1 MNRKEIGDR
10 LEQMDIELSN
20 NPETRTQWLNF
31 QNIVGKAMKEFDS
44 TNQLS
49 ISEAVTFMPDWKA
62 EKLLKDVNDSLNWSP
77 ALGMALNLKH
87 MSNAQEVIS
96 TIDGL
101 SDEMAR
107 LVLRA
112 YVFHWNG
119 LKDN

>member
-77 ALGMALNLKH
+77 ALSVALNLKH

-96 TIDGL
+96 TINEL
-101 SDEMAR
+101 SDDMVR

-119 LKDN
+119 IRDN